1 MSLEGLA
8 VNLYLINLF
17 KIADYL
23 GFENARRLLSNLPDD
38 VSQNMTREKWDIFFA
53 KDGKEQEEQFQY
65 SLFEKA
71 SNRQHPTFT
80 QSI

>member
-1 MSLEGLA
+1 MR
-8 VNLYLINLF
+8 INLF

-65 SLFEKA
+65 SLFEKV
-71 SNRQHPTFT
+71 SNWQHPTFT